1 MSWSGKVTVYQAKR
15 YQQLTPAQ
23 IRAAVEEYAGRRG
36 RRARRYFHGT
46 FGALAAGPVAVF
58 PRCGDAPAMIGTRR
72 GEPRG
77 AGTRAR
83 RTW

>member
-1 MSWSGKVTVYQAKR
+1 MMTSR
-15 YQQLTPAQ
+15 YGRTLT
-23 IRAAVEEYAGRRG
+23 AGG

-46 FGALAAGPVAVF
+46 FGALAAGQVAVF